1 MNNQNISFS
10 LDCDDDVVSFEQDTF
25 KVSRF
30 KELTI
35 REVRKKILIQIHD
48 STKKYG
54 GEGINTLLRTIT
66 IGEENLKFSYIK
78 FETIRD
84 CQILQVNGKGWQKGK
99 LNIEICIS
107 SDDSK
112 LDKVNL
118 KFFPEQPIE
127 PESPLDDIR
136 KMVQTN

>member
-1 MNNQNISFS
+1 MNDKNISIS
-10 LDCDDDVVSFEQDTF
+10 LDCDDDVVLFEKDTF
-25 KVSRF
+25 KVSRL
-30 KELTI
+30 KELMI
-35 REVRKKILIQIHD
+35 KEVRKETHYYHNHLGMIPKFRHL
-48 STKKYG
+48 
-54 GEGINTLLRTIT
+54 T
-66 IGEENLKFSYIK
+66 IGEESINLNYIK

-107 SDDSK
+107 ADK
-112 LDKVNL
+112 NKPDKVNL

-136 KMVQTN
+136 KMIQVTDGA